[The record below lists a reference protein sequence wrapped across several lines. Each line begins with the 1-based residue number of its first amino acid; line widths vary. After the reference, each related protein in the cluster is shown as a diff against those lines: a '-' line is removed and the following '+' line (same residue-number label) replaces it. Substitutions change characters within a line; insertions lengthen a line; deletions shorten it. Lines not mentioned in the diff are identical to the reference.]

1 MTFVYVR
8 GNCVECCQDHVYGWE
23 LESIFT
29 CCACHDQYEETDTR
43 PVMTAQ
49 ITGDYITGDYI
60 TEQRPPSPLT
70 VIVWHT

>member
-49 ITGDYITGDYI
+49 IT
-60 TEQRPPSPLT
+60 EQRPPSPLT